1 MVPSSLEPC
10 ALALLHEGPYMS
22 RRLSSG
28 FFAINISA
36 LSFTPRGSREH
47 KSALKA
53 WQLLRLAA
61 LSGQVPK
68 PAGARRS
75 RREDLKAKARPGD
88 NAIMAV
94 CHTQQLCFD
103 LPVRA
108 CLQLVEF
115 YARTDPNQTENMTR
129 R

>member
-22 RRLSSG
+22 ASMSRSVLV
-28 FFAINISA
+28 F
-36 LSFTPRGSREH
+36 PRSPFLLFLRFKRGGSRERCC
-47 KSALKA
+47 ALKA

-88 NAIMAV
+88 NGCLPYAAALFRPPLLV
-94 CHTQQLCFD
+94 SGCLCHGL
-103 LPVRA
+103 
-108 CLQLVEF
+108 
-115 YARTDPNQTENMTR
+115 
-129 R
+129 